1 MRLLRPRAGF
11 RSLHQVLRR
20 AASANDQLPARRP
33 TRVRRMRARVTFES
47 CACSALPQPMMVQ
60 WQVPL
65 AARQTLLA
73 PGPRL
78 TRLPAAAAAVA
89 REPGAGWQSPL
100 ESTDAD
106 AAANMNS
113 EQFMNVG
120 IGMDSS
126 RH

>member
-20 AASANDQLPARRP
+20 AASANDQLPARRA
-33 TRVRRMRARVTFES
+33 RACDKYNSKVAR
-47 CACSALPQPMMVQ
+47 SALPQPMMVQ

-78 TRLPAAAAAVA
+78 TRLPAAAAAAA

-106 AAANMNS
+106 AAANMMNS

-120 IGMDSS
+120 MGLDSS